1 MRYDVPT
8 TDSYPSRPARGGG
21 KDSTAAP
28 ATGSSRAAPREVMQ
42 AGARHTLAN
51 NASLLILVRFAGE
64 GRGRRRLPRPPT
76 RRWQRAARRMA
87 VSPLSAVG
95 YRAIRYCAPAPARSA
110 ALQPGARG
118 PDTPTAAR
126 SRSRSH
132 AQQGPP
138 RGAAAGRCP
147 PAPAPPLARLTVTS

>member
-1 MRYDVPT
+1 MEYRRNELINNITGVFSGESMRYDVPT

-87 VSPLSAVG
+87 VSPYRRYRLSA
-95 YRAIRYCAPAPARSA
+95 IAR
-110 ALQPGARG
+110 
-118 PDTPTAAR
+118 
-126 SRSRSH
+126 
-132 AQQGPP
+132 
-138 RGAAAGRCP
+138 
-147 PAPAPPLARLTVTS
+147 